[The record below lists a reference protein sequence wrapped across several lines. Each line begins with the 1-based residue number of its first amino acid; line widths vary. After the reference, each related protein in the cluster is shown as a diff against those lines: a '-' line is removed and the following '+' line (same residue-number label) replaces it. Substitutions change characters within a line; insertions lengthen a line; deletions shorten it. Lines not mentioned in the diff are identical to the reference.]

1 MISRLGNK
9 SEARNTMANA
19 GVPIIPGSREAI
31 YDAAKGKEVA
41 REIGYP
47 VIVKAA
53 LGGGGKGMR
62 VAENE
67 AGFDMA
73 FRDCT
78 ERDQGMLLEM
88 TLCTSSI
95 LCSIRSHIEF
105 QIMADKYGNVVHLG
119 ERDCSVQRNHQKM
132 IEESPSCR
140 DFG

>member
-31 YDAAKGKEVA
+31 YDAEKGKEVA

-73 FRDCT
+73 FRTAQKETKAAFGDDT
-78 ERDQGMLLEM
+78 MYIEHFVQHPK
-88 TLCTSSI
+88 
-95 LCSIRSHIEF
+95 HIEF
-105 QIMADKYGNVVHLG
+105 QIMADKYGNV
-119 ERDCSVQRNHQKM
+119 C
-132 IEESPSCR
+132 I
-140 DFG
+140 